1 MTHLTAVTDAT
12 FDQTVLSADKTT
24 IVEFWAPWCGPCRA
38 LSPILERLAEEHADT
53 ITILKINA
61 DENLKSAMEYHAMS
75 LPVMKVFQG
84 GEVVKTIV
92 GAKPKPALEFEL
104 APYLT

>member
-12 FDQTVLSADKTT
+12 FDQTVLSADNTT

-38 LSPILERLAEEHADT
+38 LSPILEQLAEEHADT

-61 DENLKSAMEYHAMS
+61 DENLKSAMEYRAMS